1 MIYAIKNGFDDPNFK
16 RLVDS
21 ISKASV
27 LAVDTETNSLNP
39 RNAILLSI
47 QFFDGEDVFVV
58 ISRDETFYK
67 YLANLIKNKFLIF
80 HNSKFDI
87 AVIFEKTGIL
97 LTNIYCTM
105 IAERLITSG
114 LSLSYYSSLKD
125 LIKKYLGIEISKK
138 ERESFY
144 TSDVTE
150 FTQAQIEYS
159 ATDVVYLIDIYEKQ
173 MAEINRLDLNQV
185 LELENKLTPVLVVSE
200 HFGVLLD
207 KDLWIRLSKE
217 SEEKSKEIANELL
230 NKIVNDIFS
239 RMNFSN
245 ALDACRVLNITKPL
259 KSKRDVAYLMS
270 IRDEHLIKELLLKF
284 LNLNSPI
291 QVKQIL
297 TEVYGLDIPDTNEKT
312 LNKISNVPII
322 LDILNYREFSKS
334 SNAFGE
340 SFLRYIEPDGKIHT
354 NYNQLGAVT
363 GRMSSDSP
371 NLQNIKRE
379 ENYRRPFI
387 ASPGYKF
394 ICADYSQEELRIMAD
409 VSNERSMI
417 DAFNRGVD
425 LHALTASKLFNKS
438 IDEITK
444 DERSVGKSMNFAV
457 IYGVSEYGL
466 YRNYGIDPKV
476 GKKYLE
482 DFLTKI
488 YPNVGKFFNIVG
500 NLVLERLYSSTLF
513 GRKRFF
519 EPPKTPQDVHSIVRR
534 GVNMIIQGTGADI
547 IKIAMVKMF
556 YENPWGIDKFRIL
569 LQVHDEIIAEADESI
584 AEEANK
590 FVVSKML
597 EAEKMFLRFV
607 EPAVDSKISDFWV
620 H

>member
-1 MIYAIKNGFDDPNFK
+1 MIHVIKHGFDDQKF
-16 RLVDS
+16 RFFIDS
-21 ISKASV
+21 ISRASC
-27 LAVDTETNSLNP
+27 LAVDTETNGLNP
-39 RNAILLSI
+39 RTSLLLSLQI
-47 QFFDGEDVFVV
+47 FDGNDVFVV
-58 ISRDETFYK
+58 TSRDNSFYK
-67 YLANLIKNKFLIF
+67 YIANIIQNKFLIF
-80 HNSKFDI
+80 HNSKFDVS
-87 AVIFEKTGIL
+87 VIFEKTGIL
-97 LTNIYCTM
+97 FTNIYCTM
-105 IAERLITSG
+105 LAERLITSG
-114 LSLSYYSSLKD
+114 LSYSYYSSLKD
-125 LIKKYLGIEISKK
+125 LIKKYLGIEISKE
-138 ERESFY
+138 ERKSFY
-144 TSDVTE
+144 TESVSD

-159 ATDVVYLIDIYEKQ
+159 ATDVIYLIEIYKKQ
-173 MAEINRLDLNQV
+173 MDEIKQLGLENVLD
-185 LELENKLTPVLVVSE
+185 LENKLTPVLVVSE

-207 KDLWIRLSKE
+207 KDLWIKLSKE
-217 SEEKSKEIANELL
+217 SEELSREIANNLL
-230 NKIVNDIFS
+230 NKIVDDIFS

-245 ALDACRVLNITKPL
+245 ALDACRALNISEPL
-259 KSKRDVAYLMS
+259 KRKRDVAYLMS
-270 IRDEHLIKELLLKF
+270 IRDENLIKSLLLKF

-297 TEVYGLDIPDTNEKT
+297 NAVYGLNVKDTNEKT
-312 LNKISNVPII
+312 LNKLTNISII
-322 LDILNYREFSKS
+322 SDILAYREHSKS

-340 SFLRYIEPDGKIHT
+340 AFLRYLEQDGKIHT

-387 ASPGYKF
+387 ASPGYMF

-409 VSNERSMI
+409 VSREKSMI
-417 DAFNRGVD
+417 DAFNSGLD
-425 LHALTASKLFNKS
+425 LHALTASRLFNKK
-438 IDEITK
+438 IDEVTK
-444 DERSVGKSMNFAV
+444 DERSIGKSMNFAV
-457 IYGVSEYGL
+457 IYGVSEHGL
-466 YRNYGIDPKV
+466 YRNYGINPAV

-482 DFLTKI
+482 EFLTRI
-488 YPNVGKFFNIVG
+488 YPNVGKFFNVVG

-519 EPPKTPQDVHSIVRR
+519 EVPKTPQEVSSIIRK

-556 YENPWGIDKFRIL
+556 YDNPWGIDKFRIL
-569 LQVHDEIIAEADESI
+569 LQVHDEIVAEADESI

-597 EAEKMFLRFV
+597 EAEGMFLKYV
-607 EPAVDSKISDFWV
+607 EPAVDSKVSDFWV